1 MGIQKTTAVL
11 TGLSDF
17 HKLMLT
23 VLKTSITKSKSQI
36 ITYRDYKNFEW
47 KCVLAKERIAP
58 CTKFDE
64 MCFTK
69 NDETFKKSNYKEVL
83 PWKSIFKKKSAEH
96 FLRNYKKQKKIC
108 SRLYKKEINISFV
121 CDNKL
126 FWKRQNLFCLI
137 MEVIEVT

>member
-1 MGIQKTTAVL
+1 
-11 TGLSDF
+11 
-17 HKLMLT
+17 MLT

-83 PWKSIFKKKSAEH
+83 PWKSIFKKKKRRT
-96 FLRNYKKQKKIC
+96 LLKKLQETKKNLQQTLQKGDK
-108 SRLYKKEINISFV
+108 Y
-121 CDNKL
+121 
-126 FWKRQNLFCLI
+126 LFC
-137 MEVIEVT
+137 VW